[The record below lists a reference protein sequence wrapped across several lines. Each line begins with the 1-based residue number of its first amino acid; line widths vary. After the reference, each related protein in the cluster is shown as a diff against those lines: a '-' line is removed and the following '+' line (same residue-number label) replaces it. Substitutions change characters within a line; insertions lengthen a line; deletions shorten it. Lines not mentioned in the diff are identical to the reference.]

1 MAGGNDEPLRGV
13 LFEIPEPDSHKTIR
27 RATTDDHRRFRIL
40 DVPPGR
46 YRFKTTLMS
55 FQSLMGT
62 ILVTKKAGK
71 RDMINI
77 ELHVGA

>member
-1 MAGGNDEPLRGV
+1 M
-13 LFEIPEPDSHKTIR
+13 
-27 RATTDDHRRFRIL
+27 TTGRFRIR

-46 YRFKTTLMS
+46 YRFRTTLMS
-55 FQSLMGT
+55 FQALMGT

-77 ELHVGA
+77 ELHVGT